1 MIDTLIIALLITN
14 IVVILMYWFKPK
26 TEQHIHILNVMDKEK
41 GETLSKL
48 YEGDKTPSE
57 IINGVDTN

>member
-1 MIDTLIIALLITN
+1 MIQTLTIALLITN

-41 GETLSKL
+41 GETLTKL
-48 YEGDKTPSE
+48 YEGSKTPNE
-57 IINGVDTN
+57 VINGEKQN